1 MVLVLVA
8 SGCVGWEGKVW
19 WAELTVRIDHVQVCE
34 EQNAGLDSA
43 SHRLP

>member
-1 MVLVLVA
+1 MVLVRVA
-8 SGCVGWEGKVW
+8 SGCVGWEGKV

-43 SHRLP
+43 SHGLP